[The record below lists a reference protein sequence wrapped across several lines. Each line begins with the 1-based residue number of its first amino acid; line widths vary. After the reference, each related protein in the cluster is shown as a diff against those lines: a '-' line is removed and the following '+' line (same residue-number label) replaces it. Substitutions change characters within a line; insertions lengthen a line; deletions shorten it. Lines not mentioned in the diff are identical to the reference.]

1 MGKRNRWN
9 PRILFY
15 SLIALTLCVIISWV
29 GYTTGYVP
37 LQRALEFSV
46 IASLLVGL
54 TYAVRHLVLTS
65 SPRWRVF
72 RRIIFILCGTLW
84 VGFFLWGIS
93 VIALRRVFGLSADS
107 SAFLALPCYLLA
119 AYLADK
125 LEKRTRNTL

>member
-29 GYTTGYVP
+29 GYASGYVS

-65 SPRWRVF
+65 SPRWQVF

-93 VIALRRVFGLSADS
+93 VIALRQVFGLSADS